1 MSSLTTVLNRRGG
14 KLGLV
19 LIVVLLSLGGALGAL
34 TIYRRQTSPR
44 YLVWRNSSNAES
56 TDVQDQRPLRER
68 ARDARQYKVT
78 ERPPDLSPFTN
89 LDEVTRGSA
98 AIVIATANRNV
109 CSLSP
114 NGKTVTIDY
123 EMKVEHSYKGS
134 LTPGQEISVSLPGG
148 LTKFADGTSAE
159 IKTPWFKKMMNGK
172 TYLLYLSAN
181 ENRPFTI
188 TGGPRGLFEIPTDAT
203 SRLVASHSMID
214 GDPMRNYNQMDVLV
228 FLREVKQAVTRAK

>member
-1 MSSLTTVLNRRGG
+1 MSRLTTVLNRHGV
-14 KLGLV
+14 KIGLV
-19 LIVVLLSLGGALGAL
+19 LILVLLSLGGALGAL
-34 TIYRRQTSPR
+34 SIYRRQTPPR
-44 YLVWRNSSNAES
+44 DFVWRNSSNAES

-68 ARDARQYKVT
+68 ARGAGRYQVI
-78 ERPPDLSPFTN
+78 ERPPDLGSFNN
-89 LDEVTRGSA
+89 LDDVTRKSA

-134 LTPGQEISVSLPGG
+134 LTPGEAISVSLPGG
-148 LTKFADGTSAE
+148 LTKFPDGTSAE

-181 ENRPFTI
+181 ENRPFII
-188 TGGPRGLFEIPTDAT
+188 TGGPRGLFSIPTDAIT
-203 SRLVASHSMID
+203 RLVTSHSMIE
-214 GDPMRNYNQMDVLV
+214 GDPMRNYNEMDVVV
-228 FLREVKQAVTRAK
+228 FLREVKQAVTRTK

>member
-1 MSSLTTVLNRRGG
+1 MSRLTTVLNRHGV
-14 KLGLV
+14 KIGLV
-19 LIVVLLSLGGALGAL
+19 LILVLLSLGGALGAL
-34 TIYRRQTSPR
+34 SIYRRQTSPR
-44 YLVWRNSSNAES
+44 DFVWRNSSNAES

-68 ARDARQYKVT
+68 AREAKQYMGT
-78 ERPPDLSPFTN
+78 ERPPDLKSFNN
-89 LDEVTRGSA
+89 LDDVTRKSDA
-98 AIVIATANRNV
+98 VVIATANRNV

-134 LTPGQEISVSLPGG
+134 LTPGQAISVSLPGG

-181 ENRPFTI
+181 QNRPFTI
-188 TGGPRGLFEIPTDAT
+188 TGGPRGLFAIPTDDT
-203 SRLVASHSMID
+203 NRLVTSHSMIE
-214 GDPMRNYNQMDVLV
+214 GDPMRNYNEMEVIA
-228 FLREVKQAVTRAK
+228 FLREVKQAVTRTK